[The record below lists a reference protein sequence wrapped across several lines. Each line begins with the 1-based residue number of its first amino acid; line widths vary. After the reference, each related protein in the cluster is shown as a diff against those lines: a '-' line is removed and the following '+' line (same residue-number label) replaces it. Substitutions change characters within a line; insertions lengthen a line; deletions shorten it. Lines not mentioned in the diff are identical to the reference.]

1 RVGAARGQGQVHRR
15 RQGRRHRRARRGR
28 GGCPRRGRRQGRQGR
43 GQGRAA
49 RWRAGRGRR
58 DALRD
63 LGQQEERRAL
73 SRGVRRL
80 HEVARLRGMR
90 TMGVSSTV
98 ASSTVRVVVAL
109 LLVVAFLPGCR
120 SMTGRS
126 AGRYID
132 DKTISAEVKAK
143 LVRDKTT
150 NLTRVGVT
158 TVNGI
163 VHLDGAVDSVNDK
176 TRAEEITRTVNGVTN
191 VVNNLQVTSSSASPR

>member
-1 RVGAARGQGQVHRR
+1 
-15 RQGRRHRRARRGR
+15 
-28 GGCPRRGRRQGRQGR
+28 
-43 GQGRAA
+43 
-49 RWRAGRGRR
+49 
-58 DALRD
+58 
-63 LGQQEERRAL
+63 
-73 SRGVRRL
+73 
-80 HEVARLRGMR
+80 
-90 TMGVSSTV
+90 MGVSSTV

-176 TRAEEITRTVNGVTN
+176 TRAEQIARTVDGVTRC
-191 VVNNLQVTSSSASPR
+191 VISTDGASPAVGMR